1 MREYS
6 GPERRKTS
14 RRVVSTQH
22 SRTYPD
28 IPGCIGLLRGCDDA
42 LLHASHDYI
51 SCGMY
56 DAAQKLL
63 HEYVK
68 QNVVLAKQA
77 AR

>member
-6 GPERRKTS
+6 GPERRRVS
-14 RRVVSTQH
+14 RRAVSAQDA
-22 SRTYPD
+22 RTYPD

-63 HEYVK
+63 HEYV
-68 QNVVLAKQA
+68 QQVVLAKQV